1 MSLAHALATAVSGL
15 RASQAG
21 LAIVAANVANAETP
35 GYVRKTAVQVSTAT
49 GDTGVGVRTAG
60 VNRELDQYVQRQLR
74 TETSGGAYAGLRAQF
89 YERLQ
94 QTYGDP
100 GSASALETIFNNFT
114 TAVQALTTSPESA
127 AARNDV
133 LSAGQVLAQQLN
145 AMTGDIQGLRTDAE
159 SGLSAAVSKANDA
172 MQQIAVLNQ
181 QLGTSNA
188 SDAAA
193 AALLDQRDNYLNQ
206 LSQLMDIRVVQNDG
220 NRISVFTNSGIQ
232 LIGAQASKLEFDGQ
246 DTMTPASQWSADPTK
261 RTVGTLKLISPTGG
275 AVDLIASKAIHSGEI
290 AAYLEMRDQ
299 VLVQAQGQI
308 DGIAAAL
315 SQALSDHTT
324 DGTPAVVGAQSGFDV
339 PIGNLSAGN
348 TIHITY
354 TDTLTNTQHKIT
366 VVRVDDPTALPLSNA
381 ATSDPNDTVI
391 GINFSGGLASV
402 VSQLNGALGITG
414 LQFSNPV
421 GTSLRVLD
429 DGATGKI
436 DVNALSA
443 TATTTSLTGGG
454 AEFPLFL
461 DANNPYTGAFSS
473 LGSQSL
479 GLAGRISVNAALLAD
494 PSKLVVYQTLPMT
507 AAGDATRPNFIYN
520 QLTASALDFNS
531 QSGIGTA
538 GAPFKGSLQSFIR
551 QVVSQQG
558 EAASAASSLKEGQDI
573 VVKSLQQRFNDNSAV
588 NIDQEMSNLLNLQN
602 SYAANARV
610 LSAVK
615 EMLDTLLRA
624 A

>member
-1 MSLAHALATAVSGL
+1 
-15 RASQAG
+15 
-21 LAIVAANVANAETP
+21 
-35 GYVRKTAVQVSTAT
+35 
-49 GDTGVGVRTAG
+49 
-60 VNRELDQYVQRQLR
+60 
-74 TETSGGAYAGLRAQF
+74 
-89 YERLQ
+89 
-94 QTYGDP
+94 
-100 GSASALETIFNNFT
+100 
-114 TAVQALTTSPESA
+114 
-127 AARNDV
+127 
-133 LSAGQVLAQQLN
+133 
-145 AMTGDIQGLRTDAE
+145 
-159 SGLSAAVSKANDA
+159 
-172 MQQIAVLNQ
+172 
-181 QLGTSNA
+181 
-188 SDAAA
+188 
-193 AALLDQRDNYLNQ
+193 
-206 LSQLMDIRVVQNDG
+206 
-220 NRISVFTNSGIQ
+220 
-232 LIGAQASKLEFDGQ
+232 
-246 DTMTPASQWSADPTK
+246 
-261 RTVGTLKLISPTGG
+261 
-275 AVDLIASKAIHSGEI
+275 
-290 AAYLEMRDQ
+290 
-299 VLVQAQGQI
+299 
-308 DGIAAAL
+308 
-315 SQALSDHTT
+315 
-324 DGTPAVVGAQSGFDV
+324 
-339 PIGNLSAGN
+339 
-348 TIHITY
+348 
-354 TDTLTNTQHKIT
+354 
-366 VVRVDDPTALPLSNA
+366 VRVDDPTALPLSNA

-461 DANNPYTGAFSS
+461 DANNSYTGAFSS